1 MICAPSCQM
10 SDTFISYARRDGDRV
25 ERLADFLRASGFDV
39 WWGGD
44 GVPSQFAYGQ
54 LVAGRLRGSQVT
66 TENRMARTPARML
79 VHTVAIIVIATVLAA
94 VAASGAVA
102 QTQPSP
108 TAAPNAL
115 PRSFPPP
122 DVAKTAPVKQGK
134 SCSSY
139 GDGFV
144 NVPGTDTCVKAG
156 GYVRTDAASN
166 R

>member
-1 MICAPSCQM
+1 MDNRIASTPV
-10 SDTFISYARRDGDRV
+10 RRVVRIV
-25 ERLADFLRASGFDV
+25 
-39 WWGGD
+39 
-44 GVPSQFAYGQ
+44 
-54 LVAGRLRGSQVT
+54 
-66 TENRMARTPARML
+66 MAAAM
-79 VHTVAIIVIATVLAA
+79 VLAA
-94 VAASGAVA
+94 AGASGAVA

-122 DVAKTAPVKQGK
+122 DVAKTAPVKPGK

-144 NVPGTDTCVKAG
+144 NVPGSDTCVKAG
-156 GYVRTDAASN
+156 GYVRTDAAGN